1 MSVKLLQVVGDG
13 LWWLAQWVLWLR
25 HLVQVAQRR
34 LSRWETKRRAHLKT
48 VLRRLGL
55 NAKAPPGP
63 RRGGHNRVASELENA
78 LVRLK
83 VECPHL
89 GLRGLA
95 QLLERTMD
103 VALSASTVRA
113 VLIRR
118 RHDIAALGDVRR
130 RDHATIVVPEK
141 LLRWSVDLTL
151 VWVVGVLPVWL
162 LGVVDCHGSRLVAL
176 QPVWPTAS
184 CVARALKAVFVKAG
198 EPKLMVTDNGGQFVA
213 KTFRNFLSAHG
224 VKHKRIAPGCPWT
237 NGRVE
242 RLFRTF
248 KELHRF
254 YAPVLLSLRHVRSVC
269 DDFVEYYN
277 HCRPHMSFA
286 YRTPDEVARGLL
298 KQKPVR
304 RVPLFDGQLLA
315 FRFT

>member
-1 MSVKLLQVVGDG
+1 
-13 LWWLAQWVLWLR
+13 VLWLR
-25 HLVQVAQRR
+25 QLVQVAQRQLTR
-34 LSRWETKRRAHLKT
+34 FEVKRRAQLKT

-55 NAKAPPGP
+55 KAKAPPGA

-95 QLLERTMD
+95 QLLARTSG
-103 VALSASTVRA
+103 VALSPSTVRA
-113 VLIRR
+113 ILIRR
-118 RHDIAALGDVRR
+118 RQDISALGDVRR
-130 RDHATIVVPEK
+130 RLHARIVVPEK

-176 QPVWPTAS
+176 RPVWPTAS
-184 CVARALKAVFVKAG
+184 SVARALDDIFAKAG
-198 EPKLMVTDNGGQFVA
+198 KPKLLVTDNGGQFVA
-213 KTFRNFLSAHG
+213 KEFRDFLAARG

-254 YAPVLLSLRHVRSVC
+254 YAPVLLSLGHVRSVC
-269 DDFVEYYN
+269 DDFAEYYN
-277 HCRPHMSFA
+277 HCRPHMSFE
-286 YRTPDEVARGLL
+286 YRTPEEVAQGLP
-298 KQKPVR
+298 KQKPIR